1 MKKLSVGIIDTLG
14 LPYDGSTLAKRGL
27 GGSESAVIL
36 MSKELARIG
45 FTVHVFNDC
54 NTDDT
59 KPGIYNQVEYH
70 PLVDIANFDYF
81 DILIAMRSI
90 VAFVSKEHYHL
101 YKTFSEIPN
110 FEPVVS
116 RSKHKILWMHD
127 TFCDGDD
134 LIEDLVIQG
143 KINEIFTLSDFHTS
157 YVTNCNHG
165 KRRNFEVLKN
175 HVFHTRNGI
184 HKYID
189 FVDIGRKKPNL
200 FVYNASYTKGMQP
213 LVEKVWPKI
222 KERIPDAK
230 LKVIGGFYKF
240 KSSHGP
246 DEQEQKYNQLVKS
259 SSNLNIRYTG
269 IIKQE
274 EIAQIMAEASYM
286 IYPAGYPET
295 FGISSLEALAYN
307 TPLITCRFGA
317 LEETAIDL
325 ACYKIDYA
333 IEPNGLFQ
341 WIDTDQQ
348 VDKFVDT
355 VVQAYNN
362 KYLHQQKMYACNQV
376 KDICEWSTVALQW
389 KQHFYNI
396 FGMFM
401 DVEEYREVTRI
412 NNRVRKVFGRRF
424 SNKEEIIEPR
434 HSIQQKINIIT
445 PVYNAEQYI
454 GKCIDSVVQQDYD
467 NYEMYII
474 NDASTDDTLKAVGQ
488 KLGQLPTEIRQ
499 KIIVTHNMTNMGAVH
514 NQITTI
520 VENCEVDSITMLL
533 DGDDWLVNDA
543 NIFHKYNNLYHAGA
557 EFTYGSCWSVV
568 DNIPLI
574 AQPYPPDIKENR
586 AYRRHMFNWKMPY
599 THLRTFRTG
608 LITDVEEN
616 AFKDEDGKW
625 LRAGGDTAVFYNL
638 IEKANPN
645 NVVCVSDVVY
655 NYNDANPLND
665 YKVNS
670 MEQNM
675 TSDMVVKSQANPP
688 HVVKDEYVDNIGPW
702 MWSDNEDQSWDYI
715 SRDWFP
721 LKNALLQYVDKW
733 DVCIQAGGHQGM
745 YPRLL
750 LNHFK
755 KVYTFEP
762 DPTNF
767 YYLKNNCWQE
777 EIVKINAAIGA
788 YERNVSLYRWHS
800 NNTGCIVAKDDPDG
814 NIPVV
819 TLDSLNLEACDLIQ
833 LDVERYEM
841 YALMGAI
848 KTIEKF
854 KPVIVC
860 EGPETTNDVCTRILE
875 QLGYEVVA
883 TVGSCNDTIYK
894 YTARKPPKRT
904 LPLDPLLHETISQ
917 STHEKKKVLIAIPTA
932 KYIESATFKAIYDLY
947 VPEEYEVEFQTFYGY
962 NVDQVRNLIA
972 SWVTR
977 GFDYLFA
984 VDHDITFEKNT
995 LAKLLAADKPIVSGV
1010 YRQRL
1015 EPQTLEIYDMQ
1026 MKNMSWEQLKDRG
1039 IVSIGGCGFGC
1050 VLVKKQVFES
1060 VEYPWFTYH
1069 SALDHKD
1076 TFSEDLDFCSKAR
1089 QKGYTVW
1096 CDTSII
1102 CDHHGSK
1109 IFKVG

>member
-1 MKKLSVGIIDTLG
+1 MKQLSVCIIDTLG
-14 LPYDGSTLAKRGL
+14 LPYDGSTLTKRGL

-36 MSKELARIG
+36 MSRELAKIG
-45 FTVHVFNDC
+45 FEVHVFNDC
-54 NTDDT
+54 VSDDT
-59 KPGIYNQVEYH
+59 KPGEYDNVNYH
-70 PLVDIANFDYF
+70 PLVDISNFDQF
-81 DILIAMRSI
+81 DILIAMRSVI
-90 VAFVSKEHYHL
+90 AFVPRSNYHL
-101 YKTFSEIPN
+101 YKAFSEVPDFGPI
-110 FEPVVS
+110 VQK
-116 RSKHKILWMHD
+116 SKHKVLWMHD

-134 LIEDLVIQG
+134 QIEDLILKG
-143 KINEIFTLSDFHTS
+143 KINEIFTLSDFHTT

-165 KRRNFEVLKN
+165 KRRNFEVLKD

-189 FVDIGRKKPNL
+189 FVNIEQKKPNL
-200 FVYNASYTKGMQP
+200 FVYNASYSKGMQP
-213 LVEKVWPKI
+213 LVERVWPKV
-222 KERIPDAK
+222 KQKIPDAK

-246 DEQEQKYNQLVKS
+246 DEQELKYNELVQKS
-259 SSNLNIRYTG
+259 KDLDISFTG
-269 IIKQE
+269 IIKQS
-274 EIAQIMAEASYM
+274 EIASVMAKASFM
-286 IYPAGYPET
+286 IYPAAYPET

-307 TPLITCRFGA
+307 TPIITCRFGA
-317 LEETAIDL
+317 LEETAFDL

-348 VDKFVDT
+348 VEKFVDA
-355 VVQAYNN
+355 VVAAHSN

-401 DVEEYREVTRI
+401 SVDEYREVTRI
-412 NNRVRKVFGRRF
+412 NNKVKKVFGRRF
-424 SNKEEIIEPR
+424 SNKEETVEVR
-434 HSIQQKINIIT
+434 HPVQQKINIVT

-454 GKCIDSVVQQDYD
+454 GKCIDSVIQQDYD
-467 NYEMYII
+467 NYHMYII
-474 NDASTDDTLKAVGQ
+474 NDASTDSTLKTILQ
-488 KLGQLPTEIRQ
+488 KIEQLPPNIKS
-499 KIIVTHNMTNMGAVH
+499 KISCIHNIENIGAVH
-514 NQITTI
+514 NQVNTI
-520 VENCEVDSITMLL
+520 IDNCEIDSITMLL
-533 DGDDWLVNDA
+533 DGDDWLINDP
-543 NIFHKYNNLYHAGA
+543 NIFHKYNNIYHDGA

-574 AQPYPPDIKENR
+574 AQPYPPEVKEKR
-586 AYRRHMFNWKMPY
+586 AYRKHMFNWKMPY
-599 THLRTFRTG
+599 THLRTFRTS
-608 LITDVEEN
+608 LIVDINVS
-616 AFKDEDGKW
+616 AFKDDNGKW
-625 LRAGGDTAVFYNL
+625 LRAGGDTAVFYSL
-638 IEKANPN
+638 IEKADPDK
-645 NVVCVSDVVY
+645 VVCIPDIVY

-670 MEQNM
+670 TEQTRTSNM
-675 TSDMVVKSQANPP
+675 VIENKANPP
-688 HVVKDEYVDNIGPW
+688 HVVKDEYIDNIGPW
-702 MWSDNEDQSWDYI
+702 MWSDDRDECWEYI
-715 SRDWFP
+715 RKDWFQ
-721 LKNALLQYVDKW
+721 LKKALLQYVDKW
-733 DVCIQAGGHQGM
+733 DVCVQAGGHQGM

-755 KVYTFEP
+755 KVYTFEA

-777 EIVKINAAIGA
+777 GIVKTNAAIGA
-788 YERNVSLYRWHS
+788 YERNVSLYKWHP
-800 NNTGCIVAKDDPDG
+800 NNTGCMVAEDNPDG
-814 NIPVV
+814 DIPVV
-819 TLDSLNLEACDLIQ
+819 TLDSFNLEACDLIQ

-848 KTIEKF
+848 RTIEKF

-875 QLGYEVVA
+875 QLGYEVMA

-894 YTARKPPKRT
+894 HTGRKPPKRT
-904 LPLDPLLHETISQ
+904 LPLDPLLHGNINQ
-917 STHEKKKVLIAIPTA
+917 YVGEKKKILIGIPTA
-932 KYIESATFKAIYDLY
+932 KHIESATFKAIYDLE
-947 VPEEYEVEFQTFYGY
+947 VPEGYEVEFQTFYGY

-984 VDHDITFEKNT
+984 VDHDIAFEKNT
-995 LAKLLAADKPIVSGV
+995 LAKLLAADKPIISGV

-1026 MKNMSWEQLKDRG
+1026 MRNMSWNQLKGRG

-1060 VEYPWFTYH
+1060 VGYPWFEYH

-1076 TFSEDLDFCSKAR
+1076 TFSEDLDFCTKAR
-1089 QKGYTVW
+1089 NKGYAIW
-1096 CDTSII
+1096 CDTSVV
-1102 CDHHGSK
+1102 CDHYGSSN
-1109 IFKVG
+1109 FKVT